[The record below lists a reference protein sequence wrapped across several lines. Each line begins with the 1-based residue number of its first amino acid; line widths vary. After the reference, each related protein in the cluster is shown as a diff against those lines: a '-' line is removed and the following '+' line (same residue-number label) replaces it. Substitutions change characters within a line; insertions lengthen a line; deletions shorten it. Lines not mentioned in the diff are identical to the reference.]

1 MSHDPVVIVAAR
13 RTPMGAFQGVL
24 APVSA
29 PALSAA
35 ACRAALDDAGLNG
48 DQVSEVLLGCVLP
61 AGLGQAP
68 ARQAS
73 LGAGIPKSVPC
84 TTVNK
89 VCGSGMKT
97 TMLGHDLIAAG
108 TADIVLTGG
117 MESMSNAP
125 YLMPKARSGYRMG
138 HQEVLDHMFWDGL
151 QNPYDGNMMGHFAEQ
166 TAQKYDFTREAQDE
180 FAITSVTRAR
190 AAAERGAF
198 NDEIA
203 PVTVATRKGETVV
216 AADEG
221 PQAANIEKIPNLR
234 PAFAKDG
241 TVTAASSSSISDGA
255 ASLVLMRASDAE
267 ARGIPALAT
276 IAGHAGFAHEP
287 AWFTTAPV
295 SAIQALQE
303 KLGWAPNTVDLYEI
317 NEAFACVTMAAMHDV
332 GIDHAKV
339 NVNGGACALGHPIGA
354 SGARIIVTLLH
365 ALRQRGG
372 GKGVSSLCIGG
383 GEAVAIGIE
392 VKE

>member
-1 MSHDPVVIVAAR
+1 MSQDPVVIVGAR
-13 RTPMGAFQGVL
+13 RTPMGTFQGAL

-29 PALSAA
+29 PELSAT
-35 ACRAALDDAGLNG
+35 ACRAALEDAGLNG
-48 DQVSEVLLGCVLP
+48 DQLSEVLLGCVLP

-73 LGAGIPKSVPC
+73 LGTDIPNSVPC

-108 TADIVLTGG
+108 SADIVLTGG

-125 YLMPKARSGYRMG
+125 YLMPKVRSGYRMG
-138 HQEVLDHMFWDGL
+138 HQKVLDHMFWDGL
-151 QNPYDGNMMGHFAEQ
+151 QNPYDGKMMGHFAEQ

-180 FAITSVTRAR
+180 FAIASVTRAR
-190 AAAERGAF
+190 AAAESDAF

-203 PVTVATRKGETVV
+203 PVTVATRKGETIVD
-216 AADEG
+216 ADEG
-221 PQAANIEKIPNLR
+221 PQAANNLR
-234 PAFAKDG
+234 PAFAKGG

-255 ASLVLMRASDAE
+255 ASLILMRASDAK

-276 IAGHAGFAHEP
+276 VVGHAGFAHEP

-303 KLGWAPNTVDLYEI
+303 KLGWKPNTVDLYEI
-317 NEAFACVTMAAMHDV
+317 NEAFACVTMAAMHDI

-365 ALRQRGG
+365 ALRNRGG
-372 GKGVSSLCIGG
+372 AKGVASLCIGG